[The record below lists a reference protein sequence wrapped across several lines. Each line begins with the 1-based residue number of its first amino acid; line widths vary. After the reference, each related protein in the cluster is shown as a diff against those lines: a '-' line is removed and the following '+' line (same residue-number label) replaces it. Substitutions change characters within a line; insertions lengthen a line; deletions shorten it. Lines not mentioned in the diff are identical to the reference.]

1 MNTVKLNQTPPSGI
15 SPKAM
20 TGAFNNRVA
29 EAYANADPRFL
40 VKARDRAGLSRG
52 AGQWAL
58 AGSDSAK
65 ALADGLA
72 NAYGQNLQNS
82 SYNANAQLAGQ
93 QAQETQAQALGAL
106 QQQNAYANEMAGLQ
120 RQQMVMGLLGG
131 LFKGFF
137 D

>member
-1 MNTVKLNQTPPSGI
+1 V
-15 SPKAM
+15 
-20 TGAFNNRVA
+20 
-29 EAYANADPRFL
+29 
-40 VKARDRAGLSRG
+40 
-52 AGQWAL
+52 